1 MSTDAQN
8 MSDTVVTQATGPMLD
23 LGADAEFNIGPQHAQ
38 FFLDGDM
45 PRLASTPTAAPP
57 PAAGEQ
63 LTRLVGLPE
72 AATVVDLAPPPT
84 FPVLPL
90 ISPVLTSPAAHAH
103 GPATSPAGSTENG
116 IESAPVTPQR
126 HPMAHLMPEK
136 VVPSESSIRAAET
149 RAARKAKAKRT
160 KMIVAGCMLVFT
172 AVVGPPFWKWLTN
185 ALNEAG
191 STKPAVEEP
200 AN

>member
-1 MSTDAQN
+1 
-8 MSDTVVTQATGPMLD
+8 MLD

-57 PAAGEQ
+57 PAAREQ
-63 LTRLVGLPE
+63 LTRLIGFPE
-72 AATVVDLAPPPT
+72 MAAGVDPAPLQA

-103 GPATSPAGSTENG
+103 GPVASPAGSTEHE
-116 IESAPVTPQR
+116 IKSVPVAPLR